1 MLKQQDPDGM
11 AEQALNSFS
20 HHTGDKPVVL
30 IADDSRVVRV
40 SLKNILKD
48 DCQVIEAENGQEAWN
63 ILNDTPSVAL
73 VFSDL
78 SMPELDGRG
87 LLSRVRSADST
98 ALAKTPFIV
107 VTGNEESEEIRR
119 ELAQLGADEVI
130 CKPFD
135 PENIKSYL
143 SRLGNR
149 SADQETAPSEDGASQ
164 PPPLEPQSDYLE
176 GIADREQFLVTSSRE
191 LAFAIRNKNEL
202 AIALVR
208 IDQIDEISAHYSEPA
223 IDHIL
228 HSLAEIINQHI
239 HPDDTLA
246 YFGKG
251 LFAMLRPASNA
262 IGTRY
267 LGRRILEDLAS
278 KQFYLG
284 ESEQVISA
292 SIAISAPDIKPGTRL
307 NELLSLAEGR
317 LRTAIDNGGNKV
329 VDKGNEG
336 LSPVNLV
343 TDTSELAN
351 QSVPSASN
359 PTYSQS
365 QLTRS
370 TTEIQRLAAEQVAE
384 IKARYGNNLGGQDDD
399 ADSALIEQQQTIERL
414 TNENRQLINEI
425 AHWKRQSAES
435 DNLRRH
441 LFEVESQ
448 LQQMQVKFAE
458 LQNEHNGLA
467 QQAAAIEDDKKE
479 SLQRIE
485 FIENENNF
493 LLQRAETAESDS
505 KELRQRVE
513 AVEREN
519 NLLLQ
524 RAESAESENKELLH
538 RVDTAESLNQ
548 ALVVEQESPLGT
560 GSEAQ
565 HFFEEE
571 NRRLESQAVE
581 LMGRA
586 EKAEAEI
593 FKSNQLVSS
602 LEDNIKLLHMQLDQ
616 LQQELTEEKQK
627 KLPTVTKERRV
638 DTDSS
643 SFDSSIQAQSQAAG
657 SGNTRNS
664 DLLLNPLPENIPDR
678 VESEPNREDSEPYGV
693 ASEPSSVHLFP
704 DQDQIR
710 SKQQANAKGSIPPF
724 RVEPEP
730 LLFKNGFNPSSFT
743 IASIIFAVMLI
754 AGGVYVYKV
763 FIEEPRVEVKSEEAP
778 AKQDQTQGLSN
789 NGLAKAIERTSIAE
803 SVETA
808 RSAKVVKISNR
819 TVADEV
825 RLEKELTLRKIAEE
839 EFRLKSQ
846 QAVIGDSQAPGP
858 MESSHPISSVIE

>member
-1 MLKQQDPDGM
+1 MFKQQDPDGM

-48 DCQVIEAENGQEAWN
+48 DCQIIEAENGQDAWN
-63 ILNDTPSVAL
+63 TLCDTPSVAL

-87 LLSRVRSADST
+87 LLSRIRSSEST

-107 VTGNEESEEIRR
+107 VTGNEESEEIRQ

-135 PENIKSYL
+135 PDNIKSYL
-143 SRLGNR
+143 SRLANR
-149 SADQETAPSEDGASQ
+149 LADQETTQSDDGASPQ
-164 PPPLEPQSDYLE
+164 QPLEPQSDYLE
-176 GIADREQFLVTSSRE
+176 GMADREQFMVSTSRE

-208 IDQIDEISAHYSEPA
+208 IDQIDDIAAHYSEPA
-223 IDHIL
+223 INHIL
-228 HSLAEIINQHI
+228 HSLAEIINLHI

-317 LRTAIDNGGNKV
+317 LKTAIDNGGNKV

-384 IKARYGNNLGGQDDD
+384 IKARYGNDLDEQDDD
-399 ADSALIEQQQTIERL
+399 ADSELIEQQQTIERL

-448 LQQMQVKFAE
+448 LQQMQVKFAD
-458 LQNEHNGLA
+458 LQSEHDNLA
-467 QQAAAIEDDKKE
+467 QQAAEIEDDKKAH
-479 SLQRIE
+479 LQRIE

-493 LLQRAETAESDS
+493 LLQRAETAESES
-505 KELRQRVE
+505 KDLRQRVE

-519 NLLLQ
+519 NLLLK
-524 RAESAESENKELLH
+524 RAETAESENKNLLH

-548 ALVVEQESPLGT
+548 ALVMEEESHPNT
-560 GSEAQ
+560 GSETQ
-565 HFFEEE
+565 HFLEEE
-571 NRRLESQAVE
+571 NRRLESQTAE

-586 EKAEAEI
+586 EKAEAENV
-593 FKSNQLVSS
+593 KSNQLVSS

-627 KLPTVTKERRV
+627 KLTTVSKERRV
-638 DTDSS
+638 DRESS
-643 SFDSSIQAQSQAAG
+643 SFDSGIQTQSESIV
-657 SGNTRNS
+657 SGNTQHS
-664 DLLLNPLPENIPDR
+664 DLLLNPLPENISNRAEGEPNRGD
-678 VESEPNREDSEPYGV
+678 SEPNGAE
-693 ASEPSSVHLFP
+693 SEPSSVHLFP

-710 SKQQANAKGSIPPF
+710 SRQQANAKGSIPPF

-730 LLFKNGFNPSSFT
+730 LLFKNGFNLSSFT
-743 IASIIFAVMLI
+743 IASIIFTVMLI
-754 AGGVYVYKV
+754 VGGVYIYNV
-763 FIEEPRVEVKSEEAP
+763 FTKEPGVEIKSEEARST
-778 AKQDQTQGLSN
+778 KDQTQSLSN
-789 NGLAKAIERTSIAE
+789 NGTSAALEHTTIAKTMA
-803 SVETA
+803 TA
-808 RSAKVVKISNR
+808 GSAKVDKIANGA
-819 TVADEV
+819 VADEV
-825 RLEKELTLRKIAEE
+825 RLKKERTLRMLAEE
-839 EFRLKSQ
+839 EFRIKSQ
-846 QAVIGDSQAPGP
+846 QGVISNSQAPNP
-858 MESSHPISSVIE
+858 MESTQPISSVIE

>member
-1 MLKQQDPDGM
+1 
-11 AEQALNSFS
+11 
-20 HHTGDKPVVL
+20 
-30 IADDSRVVRV
+30 
-40 SLKNILKD
+40 
-48 DCQVIEAENGQEAWN
+48 
-63 ILNDTPSVAL
+63 
-73 VFSDL
+73 
-78 SMPELDGRG
+78 
-87 LLSRVRSADST
+87 
-98 ALAKTPFIV
+98 
-107 VTGNEESEEIRR
+107 
-119 ELAQLGADEVI
+119 
-130 CKPFD
+130 
-135 PENIKSYL
+135 
-143 SRLGNR
+143 
-149 SADQETAPSEDGASQ
+149 
-164 PPPLEPQSDYLE
+164 
-176 GIADREQFLVTSSRE
+176 
-191 LAFAIRNKNEL
+191 
-202 AIALVR
+202 
-208 IDQIDEISAHYSEPA
+208 
-223 IDHIL
+223 
-228 HSLAEIINQHI
+228 
-239 HPDDTLA
+239 
-246 YFGKG
+246 
-251 LFAMLRPASNA
+251 
-262 IGTRY
+262 
-267 LGRRILEDLAS
+267 
-278 KQFYLG
+278 
-284 ESEQVISA
+284 
-292 SIAISAPDIKPGTRL
+292 
-307 NELLSLAEGR
+307 
-317 LRTAIDNGGNKV
+317 
-329 VDKGNEG
+329 
-336 LSPVNLV
+336 
-343 TDTSELAN
+343 
-351 QSVPSASN
+351 
-359 PTYSQS
+359 
-365 QLTRS
+365 
-370 TTEIQRLAAEQVAE
+370 
-384 IKARYGNNLGGQDDD
+384 
-399 ADSALIEQQQTIERL
+399 
-414 TNENRQLINEI
+414 
-425 AHWKRQSAES
+425 HWKRQSAES

-789 NGLAKAIERTSIAE
+789 NGLSKAIERTSIAE

>member
-1 MLKQQDPDGM
+1 M

-48 DCQVIEAENGQEAWN
+48 DCQIIEAENGQDAWN
-63 ILNDTPSVAL
+63 TLCDTPSVAL

-87 LLSRVRSADST
+87 LLSRIRSSEST

-107 VTGNEESEEIRR
+107 VTGNEESEEIRQ

-135 PENIKSYL
+135 PDNIKSYL
-143 SRLGNR
+143 SRLANR
-149 SADQETAPSEDGASQ
+149 LADQETTQSDDGASPQ
-164 PPPLEPQSDYLE
+164 QPLEPQSDYLE
-176 GIADREQFLVTSSRE
+176 GMADREQFMVSTSRE

-208 IDQIDEISAHYSEPA
+208 IDQIDDIAAHYSEPA
-223 IDHIL
+223 INHIL
-228 HSLAEIINQHI
+228 HSLAEIINLHI

-317 LRTAIDNGGNKV
+317 LKTAIDNGGNKV

-384 IKARYGNNLGGQDDD
+384 IKARYGNDLDEQDDD
-399 ADSALIEQQQTIERL
+399 ADSELIEQQQTIERL

-448 LQQMQVKFAE
+448 LQQMQVKFAD
-458 LQNEHNGLA
+458 LQSEHDNLA
-467 QQAAAIEDDKKE
+467 QQAAEIEDDKKAH
-479 SLQRIE
+479 LQRIE

-493 LLQRAETAESDS
+493 LLQRAETAESES
-505 KELRQRVE
+505 KDLRQRVE

-519 NLLLQ
+519 NLLLK
-524 RAESAESENKELLH
+524 RAETAESENKNLLH

-548 ALVVEQESPLGT
+548 ALVMEEESHPNT
-560 GSEAQ
+560 GSETQ
-565 HFFEEE
+565 HFLEEE
-571 NRRLESQAVE
+571 NRRLESQTAE

-586 EKAEAEI
+586 EKAEAENV
-593 FKSNQLVSS
+593 KSNQLVSS

-627 KLPTVTKERRV
+627 KLTTVSKERRV
-638 DTDSS
+638 DRESS
-643 SFDSSIQAQSQAAG
+643 SFDSGIQTQSESIV
-657 SGNTRNS
+657 SGNTQHS
-664 DLLLNPLPENIPDR
+664 DLLLNPLPENISNRAEGEPNRGD
-678 VESEPNREDSEPYGV
+678 SEPNGAE
-693 ASEPSSVHLFP
+693 SEPSSVHLFP

-710 SKQQANAKGSIPPF
+710 SRQQANAKGSIPPF

-730 LLFKNGFNPSSFT
+730 LLFKNGLNLSSFT
-743 IASIIFAVMLI
+743 IASIIFTVMLI
-754 AGGVYVYKV
+754 VGGVYIYNV
-763 FIEEPRVEVKSEEAP
+763 FTKEPGVEIKSEEARST
-778 AKQDQTQGLSN
+778 KDQTQSLSN
-789 NGLAKAIERTSIAE
+789 NGTSAALEHTTIAKTMA
-803 SVETA
+803 TA
-808 RSAKVVKISNR
+808 GSAKVDKNANGA
-819 TVADEV
+819 VADEV
-825 RLEKELTLRKIAEE
+825 RLEKERTLRMLAEE
-839 EFRLKSQ
+839 EFRIKSQ
-846 QAVIGDSQAPGP
+846 QGVISNSQAPNP
-858 MESSHPISSVIE
+858 MESTQPISSVIE